1 MGVEACD
8 LDNIASIEIWLRMN
22 RKDYEAGLTD
32 YKNLSNLITDIQAR
46 APKINISIWQS
57 DNLHAKCYVT
67 ERGAIIGSC
76 NLTRAGFESNVELA
90 MRLEAHEALSQL
102 SVRDSMRL
110 DLHQV
115 NKEVWEQFL
124 DSLEKLPPVE
134 LKTPPDTNG
143 SWESFVQGILSE
155 GPPHLKTQ
163 MR

>member
-1 MGVEACD
+1 
-8 LDNIASIEIWLRMN
+8 MN
-22 RKDYEAGLTD
+22 QKDYEAGLTD
-32 YKNLSNLITDIQAR
+32 YKNLSDLIKDIRAR

-57 DNLHAKCYVT
+57 DTLHAKCYVT

-90 MRLEAHEALSQL
+90 IRLEAYEAMSQL

-110 DLHQV
+110 NLHHVSKQQ
-115 NKEVWEQFL
+115 WEGFL
-124 DSLEKLPPVE
+124 DSLEKLPAIG
-134 LKTPPDTNG
+134 LKVPPDTDG